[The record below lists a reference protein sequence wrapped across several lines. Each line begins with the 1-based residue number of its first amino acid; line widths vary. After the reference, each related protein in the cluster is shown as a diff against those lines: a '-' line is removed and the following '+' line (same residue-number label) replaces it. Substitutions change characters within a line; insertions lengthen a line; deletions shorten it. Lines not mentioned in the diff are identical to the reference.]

1 MINIGVTPTVDRKL
15 PTCSPIFDY
24 LLTSIKCIHKIE
36 SLIDNS
42 IKDCQTKCFHTFDH
56 ICEDDNLFKNITNN
70 ETVNFVICD
79 KNMSLYELIK
89 KVKMARENGFILKLL
104 NKLTKKF
111 IVIYLM

>member
-1 MINIGVTPTVDRKL
+1 MNDNINVKEYQFNTP
-15 PTCSPIFDY
+15 I
-24 LLTSIKCIHKIE
+24 IHKIE

-104 NKLTKKF
+104 NKLTKK
-111 IVIYLM
+111 IYSNLSHVNIQ